1 MGNVTSNSTVAV
13 CLSANEVR
21 ILAPIGKKLL
31 PLCKSC
37 NSMGD
42 WENVLRTLFSA
53 NKISS
58 KVHVKVI
65 LGLGLYTVAQL
76 PKNENLTDEELRSFA
91 MYKDLEQ
98 TVSGQIADY
107 TWDYYEAKTG
117 KNSRPMLNFVLVEK
131 KIIAQIAAIFEEL
144 AILESITVHDLAMS
158 AFISYYQAYSLKKE
172 ELKKSGYVQQLC
184 ITLYMP
190 KENDLVLYGVYE
202 GELCYTRVLKGYR
215 TLALPGAFDGND
227 VLVNRLVTEILRL
240 SDDFFTSHLG
250 LPQFTRLLL
259 AIDSLNTETIANVL
273 SEQFKRTLEVVL
285 VQTTPNASY
294 GFAVCD
300 NAYIRELASDNL
312 AYLPLLGELMERE
325 VPHEKN

>member
-65 LGLGLYTVAQL
+65 LGPGLYTVAQL

-144 AILESITVHDLAMS
+144 AIL
-158 AFISYYQAYSLKKE
+158 
-172 ELKKSGYVQQLC
+172 
-184 ITLYMP
+184 
-190 KENDLVLYGVYE
+190 
-202 GELCYTRVLKGYR
+202 
-215 TLALPGAFDGND
+215 
-227 VLVNRLVTEILRL
+227 
-240 SDDFFTSHLG
+240 
-250 LPQFTRLLL
+250 
-259 AIDSLNTETIANVL
+259 
-273 SEQFKRTLEVVL
+273 
-285 VQTTPNASY
+285 
-294 GFAVCD
+294 
-300 NAYIRELASDNL
+300 
-312 AYLPLLGELMERE
+312 
-325 VPHEKN
+325 